1 MGGADLGG
9 VASWQCGSVA
19 VEMSYHG
26 VTKRHSGDV
35 EPSADTLEESGFL
48 V

>member
-1 MGGADLGG
+1 
-9 VASWQCGSVA
+9 
-19 VEMSYHG
+19 MSYHG

-35 EPSADTLEESGFL
+35 EPSADTLEESGFPL